1 MLQAVSML
9 HIFLL
14 WSLIFSWSLPLP
26 FAPRSDSFPDEAL
39 HLAENYLN
47 TFYQL
52 PLGSGGLKA
61 RNSFVTESKLQH
73 MQSFFGLTATG
84 HLSPEI
90 LDLMKQPRC
99 GVPDMVE
106 FNFFP
111 RKVKWLTHNLTY
123 RITNYTQ
130 DLSQE
135 TVDQAIHGAF
145 KAWSDESLLNFT
157 RISHG
162 TADIMITFGTKEH
175 GDFFPFD
182 GPLGKLAH
190 AFPPG
195 RGLGGD
201 IHFDDDENWTNDFKA
216 FNLFAVA
223 AHELGHALGLQH
235 SSDPESLMYP
245 IYKYPRPQGNI
256 LSKDDIKGI
265 HALYGPRKRRVD
277 GRDPKKCDP
286 NFTVDAITY
295 LRGEKLIF
303 KDTFFWRQHP
313 QVIEE
318 KALPIHAFW
327 PNLPHRI
334 DAAYEDPGK
343 DLVFIFGGDKF
354 WALQGHVV
362 LDDYPKGLSELGFP
376 KNIGKIDAALHDTQ
390 AAVTTFFTGNTYW
403 RYSDERLS
411 LQEGYPKLIQN
422 DFPGIGNDI
431 DAAYQQNGTIYFF
444 SGSTQWEYS
453 TSQRCVTQTRKASC
467 ILCC

>member
-1 MLQAVSML
+1 MVISGTKMQRAVSML

-14 WSLIFSWSLPLP
+14 WNLIFSWSLTLP
-26 FAPRSDSFPDEAL
+26 FAPRSDPFPDDAL

-52 PLGSGGLKA
+52 PLSSGGLKT
-61 RNSFVTESKLQH
+61 RNSFVAESKLQH

-84 HLSPEI
+84 HLSPET

-99 GVPDMVE
+99 GVPDVVE
-106 FNFFP
+106 FNLFP
-111 RKVKWLTHNLTY
+111 RKLKWLTHNLTY

-135 TVDQAIHGAF
+135 TVDQAIQGAF

-157 RISHG
+157 RISRG
-162 TADIMITFGTKEH
+162 TADIMIAFGTKEH

-201 IHFDDDENWTNDFKA
+201 IHFDDDEIWTNDFK
-216 FNLFAVA
+216 
-223 AHELGHALGLQH
+223 
-235 SSDPESLMYP
+235 
-245 IYKYPRPQGNI
+245 
-256 LSKDDIKGI
+256 
-265 HALYGPRKRRVD
+265 GPRKR
-277 GRDPKKCDP
+277 GIGSKAPKKCDP
-286 NFTVDAITY
+286 NFTVDAITN

-313 QVIEE
+313 QLIEE

-354 WALQGHVV
+354 WALRGHVV

-376 KNIGKIDAALHDTQ
+376 KYIGKIDAAVHDTQ
-390 AAVTTFFTGNTYW
+390 AAMTTFFTGNKYW

-411 LQEGYPKLIQN
+411 LEEGYPKLIQN
-422 DFPGIGNDI
+422 DFPGIGNDL

-453 TSQRCVTQTRKASC
+453 ISQRRVTQTLKASC
-467 ILCC
+467 VLRC